1 MKSLRSRRHRS
12 LCAILIA
19 ARKAQRLSQ
28 HELAKR
34 IKTSQTV
41 IARIEIGERRVDVIE
56 FMDLA
61 SALHL
66 DPRDVI
72 SQLLA

>member
-12 LCAILIA
+12 FCSVLIA
-19 ARKAQRLSQ
+19 ARKAAGLSQ
-28 HELAKR
+28 QELAKR
-34 IKTSQTV
+34 VGTSQTV

-61 SALHL
+61 RVLQI
-66 DPRDVI
+66 DPREVL
-72 SQLLA
+72 SQLMR